1 MSLSCLECMPV
12 SPVSL
17 LDLICE
23 ALVHAPV
30 LRPVLAFLGLLIIGV
45 VIPQLELGH
54 LEECRDH

>member
-1 MSLSCLECMPV
+1 MPV

-23 ALVHAPV
+23 ALVHALV
-30 LRPVLAFLGLLIIGV
+30 LRSVLALLGLLILRV
-45 VIPQLELGH
+45 VLPQLELGH